1 MVVGIGLIKKGL
13 NMLNYL
19 WAGMIIIGVVFGIF
33 TGKTSEVSEAFL
45 SSSKEAISLC
55 ITMAGVVAMWS
66 GVMEI
71 AKESGLTNALS
82 RKMKP
87 LIALL
92 FPNIPKDDIAN
103 EYIATNMMANILGL
117 GWAATP
123 SGLLAMKELQRLNG
137 GKEIASN
144 EMCTFLVIN
153 ISSLQLIPINIIA
166 YRMQYGSVNPTGIV
180 APAIVATLVSTLVAI
195 IFCLMMR
202 KREMVK

>member
-1 MVVGIGLIKKGL
+1 
-13 NMLNYL
+13 MLNYL
-19 WAGMIIIGVVFGIF
+19 WAGMIIIGVIFGIF
-33 TGKTSEVSEAFL
+33 TGKTSEVSEVFL
-45 SSSKEAISLC
+45 SSSKEAVSLC

-71 AKESGLTNALS
+71 AKESGLTNSLT

-87 LIALL
+87 LIRFL
-92 FPNIPKDDIAN
+92 FPRIPKDDIAN

-123 SGLLAMKELQRLNG
+123 SGLLAMKELSRLNK

-153 ISSLQLIPINIIA
+153 ISSLQLIPINVIA
-166 YRMQYGSVNPTGIV
+166 YRMQYGSVNPAQIV
-180 APAIVATLVSTLVAI
+180 APAIVATLVSTLAAI
-195 IFCLMMR
+195 LFCRIMG
-202 KREMVK
+202 KKESVK

>member
-1 MVVGIGLIKKGL
+1 MIKGISLVKKVFC
-13 NMLNYL
+13 MLNYL
-19 WAGMIIIGVVFGIF
+19 WAGMIIIGVIFGIF
-33 TGKTSEVSEAFL
+33 TGKVNEVSEAFL
-45 SSSKEAISLC
+45 SSSKEAVSLC

-66 GVMEI
+66 GMMEI

-87 LIALL
+87 LIRFL

-123 SGLLAMKELQRLNG
+123 SGLLAMKELNRLNG
-137 GKEIASN
+137 GKEAASN

-166 YRMQYGSVNPTGIV
+166 YRMQYGSENPTGIV
-180 APAIVATLVSTLVAI
+180 APAILATLISTLVAV
-195 IFCLMMR
+195 IFCLSMR
-202 KREMVK
+202 KRGMVK

>member
-1 MVVGIGLIKKGL
+1 
-13 NMLNYL
+13 MLNYL
-19 WAGMIIIGVVFGIF
+19 WAAMIFIGVVFGIC
-33 TGKTSEVSEAFL
+33 TGKTTEVSETFL
-45 SSSKEAISLC
+45 SSSKEAVALC

-87 LIALL
+87 LIGLL
-92 FPNIPKDDIAN
+92 FPRIPKDDIAN

-123 SGLLAMKELQRLNG
+123 SGLLAMKELDRLNQG
-137 GKEIASN
+137 RDVASD

-166 YRMQYGSVNPTGIV
+166 YRMQYGSVNPTGII
-180 APAIVATLVSTLVAI
+180 APAILATLVSTLMAI
-195 IFCLMMR
+195 IFCLLMR
-202 KREMVK
+202 KKGG